1 MQKSYKGVKSDK
13 CCEVVTV
20 GRRAARGGK
29 VEVTQLDPKWLQV
42 LPIPFLSI
50 TEASPTFEG

>member
-1 MQKSYKGVKSDK
+1 MQKSYKGVKSGK

-29 VEVTQLDPKWLQV
+29 TVELTELDPKCLPL
-42 LPIPFLSI
+42 LPIS
-50 TEASPTFEG
+50 

>member
-1 MQKSYKGVKSDK
+1 MQKSYKGVKSEK

-29 VEVTQLDPKWLQV
+29 VEVTELGPKKVAATASHVFLQHHGDN
-42 LPIPFLSI
+42 ID
-50 TEASPTFEG
+50 T